1 VADRAA
7 SAARRRNVPAGAGRR
22 LSQLLSLPRAA
33 ALGLLHGPAELL
45 PISSSAHIALVPWLL
60 RWPYAE
66 LDDDLRKSFEVAL
79 HAGTAVGMAVGMRE
93 QLGGAARALNARRLL
108 LLAIASTP
116 AAVSGYALERPIE
129 RRLGG
134 AGSIAIGLVIGSAA
148 SLLAELVAERRRW
161 PDARIADAVS
171 LGLAQAAALF
181 PGVSRSGATVAAARA
196 RGFARADARVLA
208 RVAAVPVIAGATA
221 LKAMRISRRDLP
233 PGLRSAFA
241 VGISAAAFSAL
252 ACARA
257 VRALDRAGPG
267 PVAAY
272 RLALAGVV
280 VQRLRSTR

>member
-1 VADRAA
+1 
-7 SAARRRNVPAGAGRR
+7 
-22 LSQLLSLPRAA
+22 
-33 ALGLLHGPAELL
+33 
-45 PISSSAHIALVPWLL
+45 
-60 RWPYAE
+60 
-66 LDDDLRKSFEVAL
+66 
-79 HAGTAVGMAVGMRE
+79 MAVGMRE